1 MQCDRLWRGGRLA
14 TFAQDRGGGLI
25 EDGALAATDGRIVFV
40 GARAQ
45 LPAQL
50 RPTEEFDLEGRLVTP
65 GLIDCHTHLI
75 FAGDRSHEFELR
87 LAGADTAHYNTEV
100 LALLDPG
107 GQVDG
112 K

>member
-1 MQCDRLWRGGRLA
+1 LSRLKEAQRMQCDRLWRGGRLA

-50 RPTEEFDLEGRLVTP
+50 RPPRNLTSR
-65 GLIDCHTHLI
+65 
-75 FAGDRSHEFELR
+75 
-87 LAGADTAHYNTEV
+87 
-100 LALLDPG
+100 
-107 GQVDG
+107 VDWSRRA
-112 K
+112 